1 MKWAIIPALALSAS
15 SLLACGEGFRLGAE
29 TQSPAALPYHAH
41 ALTPTKDEY
50 ASKPC
55 KFGDVA
61 RCIEQCQ
68 TGDAHAC
75 NAMGVIFEYGRQ
87 GTPDSAIASG
97 FYSRAC
103 DTNYAPACTNLA
115 WLYSL
120 GHGVPR
126 DANQAMLLFTR
137 AFDSSRL
144 ACRRG
149 DGHGC
154 MMAGELL
161 LLGKVEAKED
171 DSALAMFQLAC
182 AQGES
187 EGCAY
192 VEQLG
197 QGQSPAVERSESSAS
212 D

>member
-1 MKWAIIPALALSAS
+1 MKWSALPLLALAAS
-15 SLLACGEGFRLGAE
+15 SLVACGDAFQLGAE
-29 TQSPAALPYHAH
+29 TQGSAVPYRAH
-41 ALTPTKDEY
+41 PVIPTKDEY
-50 ASKPC
+50 AASPC

-61 RCIEQCQ
+61 RCIEKCQ

-87 GTPDSAIASG
+87 GTPDGAIASG

-103 DTNYAPACTNLA
+103 ETNYAPACTNLA

-120 GHGVPR
+120 GRGVPR
-126 DANQAMLLFTR
+126 DPQQAMVLFTR

-171 DSALAMFQLAC
+171 DSALAIFQLAC
-182 AQGES
+182 AQGEAQ
-187 EGCAY
+187 GCEY
-192 VEQLG
+192 VEELG
-197 QGQSPAVERSESSAS
+197 EGRSPVVPSAGGNAS